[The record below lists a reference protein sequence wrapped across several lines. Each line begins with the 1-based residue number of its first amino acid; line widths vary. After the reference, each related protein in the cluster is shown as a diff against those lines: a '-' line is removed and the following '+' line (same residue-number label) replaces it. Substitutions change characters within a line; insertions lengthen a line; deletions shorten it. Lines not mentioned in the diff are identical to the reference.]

1 MTALLIFSASQHRES
16 DGSFSLSYPLY
27 EIKDEKKLEI
37 MFGHLT
43 LGSKWKYSKKFLNQ
57 NKIGIFECVMSLREK
72 KTRRIKND
80 VDFKY

>member
-43 LGSKWKYSKKFLNQ
+43 LGSKWKYSKRFLNQ
-57 NKIGIFECVMSLREK
+57 NKTGIFESVMSLREENPKNK
-72 KTRRIKND
+72 K
-80 VDFKY
+80 